1 MPGGFLSGEVVAA
14 AAAACGYELLFT
26 SEPSARVAH
35 EQIEVRG
42 RYTIWATTPARTRR
56 RLRRGP
62 PAACG
67 RLWLEWNAKKL
78 AKRASPAVYQRLRG
92 VRARGA

>member
-1 MPGGFLSGEVVAA
+1 MPGGFLSADVVAA
-14 AAAACGYELLFT
+14 AAAAGYELLFT

-35 EQIEVRG
+35 QQIEVRG
-42 RYTIWATTPARTRR
+42 RYTIWATTPAAT
-56 RLRRGP
+56 
-62 PAACG
+62 AAAYAQGRALQCG